1 MDSNITKAV
10 IKAATAAKA
19 DKNAEDYYKD
29 GVLVCGK
36 CHTNKEKKIQL
47 AGECVTVRCICKCES
62 EERAR
67 IQKQKDYEEEM
78 RRIERLK
85 VASLM
90 DAKLKSATLKTFT
103 QKEDNQKLYTIVK
116 NYVDNFE
123 TFYKSNR
130 GLLFWGTVGTGK
142 SYAAACIANELLN
155 RKTPVVMT
163 SFVKVL
169 QVIQDNTEN
178 ETEFVNRLCA
188 ARLLIIDDLGTER
201 NTDYALE
208 KVYNVIDSR
217 YRTGKPLILTTNLN
231 LQDMQMTQ
239 DIRYQRIYDRIF
251 EMCHPVMVNG
261 TSWRINQAKER
272 FNETKRL
279 LEGLTGKEENT
290 WDLRK

>member
-1 MDSNITKAV
+1 MDSNITKTV

-62 EERAR
+62 EERER

-155 RKTPVVMT
+155 RKIPVVMT

-279 LEGLTGKEENT
+279 LEG
-290 WDLRK
+290 

>member
-1 MDSNITKAV
+1 MDSNITMAV

-47 AGECVTVRCICKCES
+47 AGEYVTVRCICKCES
-62 EERAR
+62 EERER

-85 VASLM
+85 AASLM

-103 QKEDNQKLYTIVK
+103 QKEDNRKLYTIVK

-279 LEGLTGKEENT
+279 LEG
-290 WDLRK
+290 

>member
-62 EERAR
+62 EERER

-85 VASLM
+85 VASPM

-155 RKTPVVMT
+155 RKIPVVMT

-279 LEGLTGKEENT
+279 LEG
-290 WDLRK
+290 

>member
-10 IKAATAAKA
+10 IKAATAANA

-47 AGECVTVRCICKCES
+47 AGEYVTVRCICKCES
-62 EERAR
+62 EERER

-279 LEGLTGKEENT
+279 LEG
-290 WDLRK
+290 

>member
-36 CHTNKEKKIQL
+36 CHTNKEKKILL
-47 AGECVTVRCICKCES
+47 AGEYVTVRCICKCES
-62 EERAR
+62 EERER
-67 IQKQKDYEEEM
+67 IQKQEDYEEEM

-279 LEGLTGKEENT
+279 LES
-290 WDLRK
+290 

>member
-62 EERAR
+62 EERER

-103 QKEDNQKLYTIVK
+103 QKEDNQKLYTIIK

-155 RKTPVVMT
+155 RKIPVVMT

-239 DIRYQRIYDRIF
+239 DIRHQRIYDRIF

-279 LEGLTGKEENT
+279 LEG
-290 WDLRK
+290 

>member
-19 DKNAEDYYKD
+19 DKNAEDYYKG

-47 AGECVTVRCICKCES
+47 AGEYVTVRCICKCES
-62 EERAR
+62 EERER

-279 LEGLTGKEENT
+279 LEG
-290 WDLRK
+290 

>member
-47 AGECVTVRCICKCES
+47 AGEYVTVRCICKCES
-62 EERAR
+62 EERER

-123 TFYKSNR
+123 TFYKGNR

-279 LEGLTGKEENT
+279 LEG
-290 WDLRK
+290 

>member
-47 AGECVTVRCICKCES
+47 AGEYVTVRCICKCES
-62 EERAR
+62 EERER

-123 TFYKSNR
+123 TFYKNNR

-279 LEGLTGKEENT
+279 LEG
-290 WDLRK
+290 

>member
-47 AGECVTVRCICKCES
+47 AGEYVTVRCICKCES
-62 EERAR
+62 EERER

-163 SFVKVL
+163 SFAKVL

-279 LEGLTGKEENT
+279 LEG
-290 WDLRK
+290 

>member
-62 EERAR
+62 EERER

-155 RKTPVVMT
+155 RKIPVVMT

-217 YRTGKPLILTTNLN
+217 YRSGKPLIVTTNLTLTE
-231 LQDMQMTQ
+231 LQNPQ
-239 DIRYQRIYDRIF
+239 DTPHARIYDRLL
-251 EMCHPVMVNG
+251 EMCAPVCFSGENFRRE
-261 TSWRINQAKER
+261 SAQNKL
-272 FNETKRL
+272 NRL
-279 LEGLTGKEENT
+279 KQLMN
-290 WDLRK
+290 D

>member
-1 MDSNITKAV
+1 MDF

-36 CHTNKEKKIQL
+36 CHTNKEKKIHL

-62 EERAR
+62 EERER

-155 RKTPVVMT
+155 RKIPVVMT

-279 LEGLTGKEENT
+279 LEG
-290 WDLRK
+290 

>member
-62 EERAR
+62 EERER

-155 RKTPVVMT
+155 RKIPVVMT

-239 DIRYQRIYDRIF
+239 DIRCQRIYDRIF

-279 LEGLTGKEENT
+279 LEG
-290 WDLRK
+290 

>member
-10 IKAATAAKA
+10 IKAAAKA

-47 AGECVTVRCICKCES
+47 AGEYVTVRCICKCES
-62 EERAR
+62 EERER

-279 LEGLTGKEENT
+279 LEG
-290 WDLRK
+290 

>member
-10 IKAATAAKA
+10 IKVATAAKA

-47 AGECVTVRCICKCES
+47 AGEYVTVRCICKCES
-62 EERAR
+62 EERER

-279 LEGLTGKEENT
+279 LEG
-290 WDLRK
+290 

>member
-47 AGECVTVRCICKCES
+47 AGEYVTVRCICKCES
-62 EERAR
+62 EERER

-163 SFVKVL
+163 SFVKIL

-279 LEGLTGKEENT
+279 LEG
-290 WDLRK
+290 

>member
-62 EERAR
+62 EERER

-155 RKTPVVMT
+155 RKIPVVMT

-217 YRTGKPLILTTNLN
+217 YRIGKPLILTTNLN

-279 LEGLTGKEENT
+279 LEG
-290 WDLRK
+290 

>member
-62 EERAR
+62 EERER

-155 RKTPVVMT
+155 RKIPVVMT

-231 LQDMQMTQ
+231 LQDMQMTH

-279 LEGLTGKEENT
+279 LEG
-290 WDLRK
+290 

>member
-19 DKNAEDYYKD
+19 GKNAEDYYKD

-47 AGECVTVRCICKCES
+47 AGEYVTVRCICKCES
-62 EERAR
+62 EERER

-279 LEGLTGKEENT
+279 LEG
-290 WDLRK
+290 

>member
-62 EERAR
+62 EERER

-155 RKTPVVMT
+155 RKIPVVMT

-188 ARLLIIDDLGTER
+188 ARLLIIDDLGAER

-279 LEGLTGKEENT
+279 LEG
-290 WDLRK
+290 

>member
-47 AGECVTVRCICKCES
+47 AGEYVTVRCICKCES
-62 EERAR
+62 EERER
-67 IQKQKDYEEEM
+67 IQKQKDYEEEI

-279 LEGLTGKEENT
+279 LEG
-290 WDLRK
+290 

>member
-36 CHTNKEKKIQL
+36 CHTNKEKKIRL

-62 EERAR
+62 EERER

-155 RKTPVVMT
+155 RKIPVVMT

-279 LEGLTGKEENT
+279 LEG
-290 WDLRK
+290 

>member
-47 AGECVTVRCICKCES
+47 AGQYVTVRCICKCES
-62 EERAR
+62 EERER

-279 LEGLTGKEENT
+279 LEG
-290 WDLRK
+290 

>member
-19 DKNAEDYYKD
+19 NKNAEDYYKD

-47 AGECVTVRCICKCES
+47 AGEYVTVRCICKCES
-62 EERAR
+62 EERER

-85 VASLM
+85 VASLI

-279 LEGLTGKEENT
+279 LEG
-290 WDLRK
+290 

>member
-10 IKAATAAKA
+10 IKAATAAQA
-19 DKNAEDYYKD
+19 EKNPEDYYKD
-29 GVLVCGK
+29 GILFCGK

-62 EERAR
+62 EERER
-67 IQKQKDYEEEM
+67 IQKQKEYEEEM
-78 RRIERLK
+78 RRIEKLR

-90 DAKLKSATLKTFT
+90 DAKLESATLKTFT
-103 QKEDNQKLYTIVK
+103 RKEDNQKLYTIVK
-116 NYVDNFE
+116 NYVENFD

-155 RKTPVVMT
+155 RRIPVVMT

-279 LEGLTGKEENT
+279 LEG
-290 WDLRK
+290 

>member
-62 EERAR
+62 EERER
-67 IQKQKDYEEEM
+67 IQKRKDYEEEM

-279 LEGLTGKEENT
+279 LEG
-290 WDLRK
+290 

>member
-155 RKTPVVMT
+155 RKIPVVMT

-178 ETEFVNRLCA
+178 ETEFVNWLCA

-279 LEGLTGKEENT
+279 LEG
-290 WDLRK
+290 

>member
-1 MDSNITKAV
+1 MDSDITKAV
-10 IKAATAAKA
+10 IRAATETKA

-29 GVLVCGK
+29 GILVCGK

-47 AGECVTVRCICKCES
+47 AGKCVTVRCICKCEA
-62 EERAR
+62 EERER
-67 IQKQKDYEEEM
+67 IQKQKDYDEEM

-90 DAKLKSATLKTFT
+90 DAKLKSATLDTFT
-103 QKEDNQKLYTIVK
+103 KKEDNQKLYTIVK

-123 TFYKSNR
+123 TFYNSNR

-155 RKTPVVMT
+155 RKIPVVMT

-201 NTDYALE
+201 NTDYGLE

-261 TSWRINQAKER
+261 TSWRIEQAKER
-272 FNETKRL
+272 FNETKKL
-279 LEGLTGKEENT
+279 LEG
-290 WDLRK
+290 

>member
-62 EERAR
+62 EERER

-169 QVIQDNTEN
+169 QVIQDNTES

-279 LEGLTGKEENT
+279 LEG
-290 WDLRK
+290 

>member
-47 AGECVTVRCICKCES
+47 AGEYVTVRCICKCES
-62 EERAR
+62 EERER

-261 TSWRINQAKER
+261 TSWRIEQAKER

-279 LEGLTGKEENT
+279 LEG
-290 WDLRK
+290 

>member
-1 MDSNITKAV
+1 MDSNTTKAV

-47 AGECVTVRCICKCES
+47 AGEYVTVRCICKCES
-62 EERAR
+62 EERER

-279 LEGLTGKEENT
+279 LEG
-290 WDLRK
+290 

>member
-47 AGECVTVRCICKCES
+47 AGEYVTVRCICKCES
-62 EERAR
+62 EERER

-155 RKTPVVMT
+155 RKTSVVMT

-279 LEGLTGKEENT
+279 LEG
-290 WDLRK
+290 

>member
-47 AGECVTVRCICKCES
+47 AGEYVTVRCICKCES
-62 EERAR
+62 EERER

-169 QVIQDNTEN
+169 QVIQDNTKN

-279 LEGLTGKEENT
+279 LEG
-290 WDLRK
+290 

>member
-47 AGECVTVRCICKCES
+47 AGEYVTVRCICKCES
-62 EERAR
+62 EERER

-130 GLLFWGTVGTGK
+130 GLLFWGKVGTGK

-279 LEGLTGKEENT
+279 LEG
-290 WDLRK
+290 

>member
-10 IKAATAAKA
+10 IKAATAEKA

-47 AGECVTVRCICKCES
+47 AGEYVTVRCICKCES
-62 EERAR
+62 EERER

-279 LEGLTGKEENT
+279 LEG
-290 WDLRK
+290 

>member
-62 EERAR
+62 EERER

-155 RKTPVVMT
+155 RKIPVVMT

-251 EMCHPVMVNG
+251 EMCHPVMVYG
-261 TSWRINQAKER
+261 TSWRINQAKES
-272 FNETKRL
+272 FN
-279 LEGLTGKEENT
+279 
-290 WDLRK
+290 

>member
-62 EERAR
+62 EERER

-155 RKTPVVMT
+155 RKIPVVMT

-169 QVIQDNTEN
+169 QVIQDNIEN

-279 LEGLTGKEENT
+279 LEG
-290 WDLRK
+290 

>member
-62 EERAR
+62 EERER

-231 LQDMQMTQ
+231 LRDMQMTQ

-279 LEGLTGKEENT
+279 LEG
-290 WDLRK
+290 